1 MAGVNR
7 CRKFSLQFR
16 TDVFI
21 ALFNGK
27 GKSPTRGRGQLYD
40 LEDFDPQ
47 FFHAEWYKCYNK
59 LGNGCVIEF
68 PVQLATRIKWSPM
81 AYCKSHDG
89 ALAPKGRSFSEI
101 VTVTLVKKRC

>member
-7 CRKFSLQFR
+7 CHKFSLQFR

-27 GKSPTRGRGQLYD
+27 GKSPTRGREQLYD

-47 FFHAEWYKCYNK
+47 CS
-59 LGNGCVIEF
+59 V
-68 PVQLATRIKWSPM
+68 VQVL
-81 AYCKSHDG
+81 
-89 ALAPKGRSFSEI
+89 
-101 VTVTLVKKRC
+101 